1 MKDSEYKVLI
11 AKLKRENEELKRK
24 VSELDLRYNED
35 CITINQIKMAYL
47 VTVDELAK
55 LRKQMGLSV

>member
-1 MKDSEYKVLI
+1 MFMKNIEYD
-11 AKLKRENEELKRK
+11 KLKEENDVLKEKIR
-24 VSELDLRYNED
+24 ELDLRCNED
-35 CITINQIKMAYL
+35 CITINQLKTAYL